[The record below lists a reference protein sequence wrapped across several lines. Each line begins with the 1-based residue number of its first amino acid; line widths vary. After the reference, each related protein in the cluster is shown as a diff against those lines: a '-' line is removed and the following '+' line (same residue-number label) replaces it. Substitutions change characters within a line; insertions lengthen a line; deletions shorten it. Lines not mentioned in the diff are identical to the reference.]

1 MRMSANIANSRNC
14 ICTHSH
20 IIVLELKSNW
30 INQSHRVLLSD
41 NGGEPAAHDFDWLLD
56 SDFSVLSQRRHKL
69 FDCLFGQVRLAPL
82 TAPQDQLNFYFVA
95 VLEEVQ
101 RLLEP
106 NIHIVSAD
114 SYR

>member
-20 IIVLELKSNW
+20 IRVGELKSNW

-41 NGGEPAAHDFDWLLD
+41 NGGEPAAHDFNWLLD
-56 SDFSVLSQRRHKL
+56 FYFPVFPERCNKL
-69 FDCLFGQVRLAPL
+69 FDRFFSQIGLAPL
-82 TAPQDQLNFYFVA
+82 TAAQDQLNFYFVA

-101 RLLEP
+101 CLPEP
-106 NIHIVSAD
+106 NVHIVSAD
-114 SYR
+114 S